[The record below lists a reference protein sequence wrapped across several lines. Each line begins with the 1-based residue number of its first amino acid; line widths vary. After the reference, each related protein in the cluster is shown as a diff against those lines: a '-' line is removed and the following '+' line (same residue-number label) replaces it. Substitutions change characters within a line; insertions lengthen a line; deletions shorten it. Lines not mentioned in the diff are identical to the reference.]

1 MGASRDQ
8 NPDPDPDPEDSD
20 ADPDASPAGGWA
32 DGRVRGRLGLAVGVV
47 VVLFVVLAAAGFDWG
62 LVLERAL
69 AARPGPLA
77 LAFVATL
84 AAYGCW
90 GVATA
95 RVLRTVEPAL
105 PVGRV
110 TVSFLAGT
118 FLKLVL
124 PLGYAGGVPL
134 MSYVYTTEFDVEYR
148 PTLAATTASEL
159 VVFLGSVG
167 VAVAGGVASLLV
179 VDGGPAAVLGVVRET
194 GVWRVLAAA
203 ALVSLALPV
212 AAAALVRYWRR
223 ALRQVALG
231 AATLGRVTLGRAV
244 PRVDRLLAPAAVATT
259 VESFAD
265 TFEGATSDRE
275 TVAGAAVLAVLG
287 WLAFSLP
294 LYLALLAVSAPIQ
307 PALAFL
313 LVPAAGV
320 ATLLPI
326 PGGLGSTEVGTTA
339 LLVFITPYPVEVLA
353 AGVLLSRVASY
364 WFVVAVGALA
374 SAYLT
379 VGEDVVWRPG
389 CEES

>member
-1 MGASRDQ
+1 MGASD
-8 NPDPDPDPEDSD
+8 DGETGD
-20 ADPDASPAGGWA
+20 AAPDASPAGGWT
-32 DGRVRGRLGLAVGVV
+32 DGRVRRRLGLAVGVV
-47 VVLFVVLAAAGFDWG
+47 VVLFVVLAVSGFDWG
-62 LVLERAL
+62 LVAERAL

-90 GVATA
+90 GLATA
-95 RVLRTVEPAL
+95 RILRTVEPSL
-105 PVGRV
+105 PVGHV

-159 VVFLGSVG
+159 VVFLGSVA

-179 VDGGPAAVLGVVRET
+179 VDGGVATLIGVVRET

-203 ALVSLALPV
+203 GLVSLALPLATV
-212 AAAALVRYWRR
+212 ALVRYWRP
-223 ALRQVALG
+223 ALRQVTLG

-244 PRVDRLLAPAAVATT
+244 PRVDTLLAPAAVANT

-275 TVAGAAVLAVLG
+275 TVTGAALLAIGG

-294 LYLALLAVSAPIQ
+294 LYLSLVAVDAPVS

-339 LLVFITPYPVEVLA
+339 LLVLVTPYPVEVLA

-379 VGEDVVWRPG
+379 VGQDVVWRRG
-389 CEES
+389 REET